1 MFGVDLLLSTSDS
14 LESPTITLLEFNASP
29 DFGQSGDR
37 LQPRLAEMFKGVV
50 RLAIVPFF
58 GCEAIEDEVET
69 GENMVIGDVR
79 HGWRLIGE
87 AATRGEW

>member
-1 MFGVDLLLSTSDS
+1 MFGVDLLLSASDS
-14 LESPTITLLEFNASP
+14 LESPTVTLLEFNASP

-37 LQPRLAEMFKGVV
+37 LQPHLAEMFKGVV
-50 RLAIVPFF
+50 RLAIAPFF
-58 GCEAIEDEVET
+58 GCEVIEEEEVD
-69 GENMVIGDVR
+69 GELNTDVVR